1 MTGAV
6 IGFTAA
12 RTAPM
17 LRQNAPPLWIDSFVA
32 RMALVAREPSDRDR
46 EDFWRE
52 VARLTGRAE
61 PAPPGGRRRG
71 RLD

>member
-1 MTGAV
+1 MTDAV

-17 LRQNAPPLWIDSFVA
+17 LPQNAPPLWIDSFVA

-46 EDFWRE
+46 EAFWRE
-52 VARLTGRAE
+52 VARRTSRAD
-61 PAPPGGRRRG
+61 AGPGGRRRG